1 MKTVKMALIGYGNV
15 GQGFAR
21 MLKRREDYIK
31 DTYDC
36 EVKITAICTRSKG
49 ALIDPN
55 GIDTDNINDADFNK
69 EMTSMQVIDEADYD
83 LMAELTPINIKTGQ
97 PAIDHIRHALSR
109 GKYVTTANKGPIAWA
124 YRELR
129 DLAKE
134 NNVAL
139 FYEPTVMDGIP
150 VYDFARET
158 LKGCKITEIKGILN
172 ATTNFVLE
180 KMANGVSF
188 EDAVK
193 DGQRQGFV
201 EADPS
206 MDLEGWDAA
215 AKLTA
220 LMNVVMDAHITPDQ
234 IKRQGISHITKKD
247 IDEAKADH
255 KKIKLLCHGWIEN
268 GQPVG
273 TVSPQLV
280 DEGSLIASIDG
291 TMSSVTMNTDLMGEV
306 SVIEHAYEPE
316 IDHTAYGVLVDL
328 FFILEA
334 MK

>member
-21 MLKRREDYIK
+21 MLKRREDYIRE
-31 DTYDC
+31 TYDS
-36 EVKITAICTRSKG
+36 EVKITVICTGSKG
-49 ALIDPN
+49 VLVDPN
-55 GIDTDNINDADFNK
+55 GIDTDNIDYAAFDK
-69 EMTSMQVIDEADYD
+69 SKSTLQVIDEADYD

-97 PAIDHIRHALSR
+97 PAIEHIKHAMNR
-109 GKYVTTANKGPIAWA
+109 GKDVTTANKGPIAWA

-129 DLAKE
+129 DLAEANK
-134 NNVAL
+134 VSF

-180 KMANGVSF
+180 KMANGVTF

-234 IKRQGISHITKKD
+234 IERKGISHITKKD
-247 IDEAKADH
+247 IDDAKAKH

-268 GQPVG
+268 GQPKG

-280 DEGSLIASIDG
+280 DDDSLIASING

-316 IDHTAYGVLVDL
+316 IDHTAYGVLIDL
-328 FFILEA
+328 FFILDRR
-334 MK
+334 